1 MDMTSLYCCMKIYI
15 YTKQHDLGATVKV
28 VGVCG
33 TKKNLSYHSQFDEL
47 GLNRSRSSPQ
57 EDNAGRETERT
68 EQEQKK
74 KSSLTK
80 I

>member
-33 TKKNLSYHSQFDEL
+33 TKKKPVISQ
-47 GLNRSRSSPQ
+47 P
-57 EDNAGRETERT
+57 
-68 EQEQKK
+68 
-74 KSSLTK
+74 